1 VEPAWEEAS
10 GVLLVPLCEAEGLL
24 SVEDGVVPVGVCALA
39 PVLELALPLMSVLLL
54 GVLLLEEAAPGVVE
68 DCDCED

>member
-24 SVEDGVVPVGVCALA
+24 SVEDGVVPVGV
-39 PVLELALPLMSVLLL
+39 
-54 GVLLLEEAAPGVVE
+54 
-68 DCDCED
+68 